1 MIFIIFYKV
10 LKKIFLYSKMI
21 IKKIWYQSVKLF
33 IKVSLHF
40 YAKKIKV
47 YGKKNIPKKGAV
59 LFAINHPNALMDPL
73 FVTSFNPREN
83 HFLVRADV
91 FKKPLIKKALA
102 SLNLMPIYRIRDGRK
117 QLSNNEE
124 VFQKCFNI
132 LKRKETL
139 IIFPQGG
146 HSRDRNIKPL
156 SKGFTR
162 IVFGALEEN
171 PDLNISVIP
180 VGITYQNSSSYPSKV
195 CVQFGEVID
204 SRTILSSNEKPKA
217 INILKNE
224 VSNQLKKLTVHIAD
238 DENYKTT
245 LQKLNNANVD
255 FTEVDKVNKMIAEN
269 NFLKAVKKPINLLK
283 PLFYLILLNSIFP
296 FFIWKKMSKNIGEIE
311 FVDTMKYAV
320 NVVSFPIFYG
330 LQALLIYFFLG
341 WNIAG
346 IYWLASFLLVFVYTK
361 FSVTNTEN

>member
-1 MIFIIFYKV
+1 M
-10 LKKIFLYSKMI
+10 
-21 IKKIWYQSVKLF
+21 IKKIWYESVKLF
-33 IKVSLHF
+33 LKISLEF

-47 YGKKNIPKKGAV
+47 FGKENIPKKGAV

-73 FVTSFNPREN
+73 FVTSNSSREN

-91 FKKPLIKKALA
+91 FKKPLVKKALA

-124 VFQKCFNI
+124 IFEKCFNI
-132 LKRKETL
+132 LKNEETL

-162 IVFGALEEN
+162 IVFGALEQN
-171 PDLNISVIP
+171 SDLEIAVIP
-180 VGITYQNSSSYPSKV
+180 IGITYQNSSTYPSKV

-204 SRTILSSNEKPKA
+204 SRGIFNDNPKPKA
-217 INILKNE
+217 INILKSQ
-224 VSNQLKKLTVHIAD
+224 VSNQLKKLTVHIPD
-238 DENYKTT
+238 DENYKAT

-269 NFLKAVKKPINLLK
+269 NFPEAVKKPINFLK
-283 PLFYLILLNSIFP
+283 PIFYLILLNSIFP
-296 FFIWKKMSKNIGEIE
+296 LLIWKKMSKNIDEIE
-311 FVDTMKYAV
+311 FVDTMKYGV
-320 NVVSFPIFYG
+320 NVISFPIFYG
-330 LQALLIYFFLG
+330 LQAFVIHFFLG
-341 WNIAG
+341 WENAG
-346 IYWLASFLLVFVYTK
+346 IYFVASILLVFIFTK
-361 FSVTNTEN
+361 FSVTNTESL